1 MMVIITTIKV
11 IFTKMYKKQ
20 SQKTKNLKYSITTEF
35 CMTNKE
41 IAAIFYEM
49 ADILEIQEVQWKP
62 QAYRR
67 AARAIEIL
75 PQDVKQIYKKGGLKG
90 LDEIPGV
97 GKELSKK
104 IEQYIKTGR
113 VNEHDRLIK
122 TLPKG
127 FLKLMQIQGLGP
139 KRVKLLMKEKGI
151 KNIHDLE
158 TALKKHKLIG
168 LKGFAEKTEENL
180 QKGLQEFKTGKQ
192 RFDYSE
198 VKPIAENIV
207 RQLKKF
213 RQAKK
218 IIVAGSFRRK
228 EKTVGDL
235 DILMTSK
242 GKSSAKVMDYF
253 TKMPNVKR
261 VLAKGKTRSAVI
273 LDSNIQVDVR
283 VVDEKCFGAALQY
296 FTGNKAHN
304 IALRTIAIK
313 KGLKLS
319 EYGIFDKKTGK
330 FIAGKT
336 EDDVYRTLG
345 LKFIPPEQRKN
356 SGEIEKAMK
365 KN

>member
-1 MMVIITTIKV
+1 
-11 IFTKMYKKQ
+11 
-20 SQKTKNLKYSITTEF
+20 
-35 CMTNKE
+35 MTNKE

-75 PQDVKQIYKKGGLKG
+75 DKDIRDIYKKGGVKA
-90 LDEIPGV
+90 LDQIPGV
-97 GKELSKK
+97 GSRLSKK
-104 IEQYIKTGR
+104 IEQYIKTGK
-113 VNEHDRLIK
+113 VDEHDRLLK

-139 KRVKLLMKEKGI
+139 KRVKLLMKKKGI
-151 KNIHDLE
+151 KNVHDLE
-158 TALKKHKLIG
+158 IALKKHKLIG

-207 RQLKKF
+207 KQLKKF
-213 RQAKK
+213 KQVKK
-218 IIVAGSFRRK
+218 IIVAGSFRRT
-228 EKTVGDL
+228 EKTIGDL
-235 DILMTSK
+235 DVLMTA
-242 GKSSAKVMDYF
+242 KSTSKVMDYF

-283 VVDEKCFGAALQY
+283 VVDEKCFGSALQY

-319 EYGIFDKKTGK
+319 EYGIFEKKTNK

-336 EDDVYRTLG
+336 EEDVYRALG

-365 KN
+365 N